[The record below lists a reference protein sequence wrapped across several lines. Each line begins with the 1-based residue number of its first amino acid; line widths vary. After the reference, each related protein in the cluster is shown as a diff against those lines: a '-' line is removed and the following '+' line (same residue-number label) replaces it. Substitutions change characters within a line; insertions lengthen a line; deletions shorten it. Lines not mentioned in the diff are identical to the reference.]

1 MKINYQLLLDQEIDK
16 IQKEGKVPTLLLH
29 SCCGPCSSYVLEY
42 LTKYFSVTVLYFNP
56 NIYPAKEYQ
65 HRLAE
70 QRKIISL
77 LPAPHKVSIMECSYD
92 HKEFLEASKG
102 LEKEREGGARC
113 TECFK
118 LRLKKTAEL
127 AKANGFDYY
136 TSTLTVSPHKNSQ
149 LLNKLGYEIGED
161 VGIPH
166 LPSDFKKREGY
177 KRSIELSKEY
187 DLYRQNYCG
196 CEFSLREAREQQARK
211 ALEKIESTGAAN

>member
-1 MKINYQLLLDQEIDK
+1 MKINYQLLCDKEIEK

-42 LTKYFSVTVLYFNP
+42 LTKYFYVTVLYFNP
-56 NIYPAKEYQ
+56 NIYPDEEYQ
-65 HRLAE
+65 HRLSE
-70 QRKIISL
+70 QRRIISL
-77 LPAPHKVSIMECSYD
+77 LPAPHRVSIMECDYN
-92 HKEFLEASKG
+92 HKEFLDAAKG

-113 TECFK
+113 TECFR
-118 LRLKKTAEL
+118 LRLKTTAEL
-127 AKANGFDYY
+127 AKKNNFDYY

-149 LLNKLGYEIGED
+149 LLNQLGEKIGKE

-187 DLYRQNYCG
+187 DLYRQDYCG

-211 ALEKIESTGAAN
+211 ALEEKNQTA